1 MSPRRGAGSP
11 PARLRRLRQITAW
24 LVPLASFVVILAVLR
39 GAGVPLSVPGVI
51 VVVVL
56 LAVAR
61 IIVGWSRRGR
71 RDRPT
76 ITPRDRSR

>member
-1 MSPRRGAGSP
+1 MSRRRGTDSA
-11 PARLRRLRQITAW
+11 PARLGRLRRVAGWVI
-24 LVPLASFVVILAVLR
+24 PLASFVVILFVLR

-61 IIVGWSRRGR
+61 MIVGRSRRGR

-76 ITPRDRSR
+76 ITPPDRSR